1 MKIKKKSVT
10 PMTSTITY
18 CTENP
23 SETNSTDWMAE
34 HVGRAS
40 VGRRKRPG
48 YFEIIAYSD
57 QKEDFPELSRMAKK
71 ENATYIKSIISEG
84 VTAID

>member
-1 MKIKKKSVT
+1 MGT
-10 PMTSTITY
+10 TITF
-18 CTENP
+18 CMDNP
-23 SETNSTDWMAE
+23 IKTNSTDWMAE

-40 VGRRKRPG
+40 VGRRQRPG

-57 QKEDFPELSRMAKK
+57 RKEDFPELSRMAKR
-71 ENATYIKSIISEG
+71 ENATFIKSIISEG